1 MTPATHPGRTLA
13 KVLPIVTVVA
23 ALAVGVAVGVE
34 VSLLVVAA
42 GALAGVIALL
52 WASVQALTGE
62 SPLTLEEAMTLG
74 APSAEEEQKRSV
86 LRALKDLEFERSV
99 GKISEEDYAE
109 LSARY
114 RTDAKRLMQL
124 LDEGAEADRE
134 RAEKALRER
143 LAKAPPAPASD
154 EKERAD
160 EPAALDEPERT
171 DGDASRTS
179 PGRAS
184 KSASAER
191 SDGTTSGPS
200 SAPAGAAESE
210 EAS

>member
-1 MTPATHPGRTLA
+1 MSAGGLSGRGLAAALPA
-13 KVLPIVTVVA
+13 VTVVT

-34 VSLLVVAA
+34 LSLLVVAA

-99 GKISEEDYAE
+99 GKISDEDYAE

-114 RTDAKRLMQL
+114 RSQAKRLMQL
-124 LDEGAEADRE
+124 LDEGAQPDRE
-134 RAEKALRER
+134 RAEKALRDR
-143 LAKAPPAPASD
+143 LAKDARPADAATERRDGEEPRADKEPLDASD
-154 EKERAD
+154 HPSSVAAAS
-160 EPAALDEPERT
+160 EPAAA
-171 DGDASRTS
+171 DA
-179 PGRAS
+179 
-184 KSASAER
+184 
-191 SDGTTSGPS
+191 PS
-200 SAPAGAAESE
+200 SAESE
-210 EAS
+210 DAP